1 MQGEEITI
9 KTRDFDYRVLIG
21 EDLLSEAD
29 RFLRHLFPSNRALLI
44 SDKNVFPRYGERVLQ
59 ALAAGKWQVETAL
72 IRPGERSKTL
82 GVAKRLYDAC
92 FEAGLDRNS
101 PIIALGGGVAG
112 DLAGFVAATFMRGV
126 PLVML
131 PTSLLAQ
138 VDSSVGGKVA
148 VNHPLGKNMIGAFYP
163 PRLVIID
170 PAALKTLTKRH
181 FRAGA
186 AEVVKYGIVEDS
198 NFFFQLEKN
207 IDRLLS
213 LDSEFLTAAIAASVC
228 SKARVVEKD
237 EYEQDYRRILNFGHT
252 IGHALE
258 SATAYRYYLHG
269 EAVLVGMVLAVKL
282 AQKTSF
288 LDNASAGRINRLL
301 TRLKIKKPPAGL
313 TAEKVIVKLEH
324 DKKRRSDDLVFVL
337 PTRIGSAVMA
347 PVNDKKMIAG
357 ILETYLGCGD

>member
-1 MQGEEITI
+1 MEKLWIDLKSNENNSYEI
-9 KTRDFDYRVLIG
+9 LIG
-21 EDLLSEAD
+21 EGVLSRLGRYLNENEASAVITD
-29 RFLRHLFPSNRALLI
+29 QNVERLYGKALDHAL
-44 SDKNVFPRYGERVLQ
+44 KGHRVCKIVLP
-59 ALAAGKWQVETAL
+59 
-72 IRPGERSKTL
+72 PGEESKTL
-82 GVAKRLYDAC
+82 ATVEKILSRMLD
-92 FEAGLDRNS
+92 FGLRRDSRV
-101 PIIALGGGVAG
+101 IALGGGVVG
-112 DLAGFVAATFMRGV
+112 DIGGFSASIYMRGIPYIQV
-126 PLVML
+126 P
-131 PTSLLAQ
+131 TTLLAQ

-213 LDSEFLTAAIAASVC
+213 LDSKFLTAAIAASVR

-269 EAVLVGMVLAVKL
+269 EAVLVGMLLAVKL

-288 LDNASAGRINRLL
+288 LDNASAERINRLL